1 MAKKIR
7 SQFGTNLR
15 EVRKTYG
22 IDAQRLSDGLKL
34 GDYGRQTISNWEN
47 GKREPDLYTLC
58 KIADFLG
65 VSTDRLLGRTNKSEK
80 EEKKPLMISKFNNLI
95 VNNLD
100 ELNERDLER
109 IYAIAE
115 AYLKVK

>member
-1 MAKKIR
+1 MAKNR
-7 SQFGTNLR
+7 SQFGVNLR
-15 EVRKTYG
+15 KVRKAYG

-58 KIADFLG
+58 KIADFFG

-100 ELNERDLER
+100 ELTEKDLEKLYS
-109 IYAIAE
+109 IIE
-115 AYLKVK
+115 VFVKKN